1 MKITITDD
9 DDYETEYT
17 INDSHLIE
25 YIKKIVNSLECVIVI
40 IILLFYQVAINN

>member
-25 YIKKIVNSLECVIVI
+25 YIKDSDHFLECVLI
-40 IILLFYQVAINN
+40 